1 MPPKALLLAS
11 ASLTVLVYS
20 IAYERFRRSF
30 SVGRSRIIS
39 LLISLGFYVFSR
51 RFLLKQKKQTNNIE
65 GKLTTKEVAKVKHNP
80 RSTKRAQSG
89 EKGPANAKLM
99 EEPVS
104 IDGSDVPV
112 CKNDAESISQ
122 RINTTFLD
130 AVANVRNNKRLKVSN
145 EKKLQMYGFF
155 KQANVGP
162 NKSSRPGIFD
172 PVGGAKWDAWTA
184 CKTMSK
190 REAKVN
196 YIKLVSAVDPSWKN
210 NGVLLE
216 LESLENS
223 DGQNSSIMAASTLSS
238 QREASNGVSGDE
250 KLHDT
255 YIEACCPAE
264 YKDILEEKI
273 GLFLERVAGNKEM
286 PNPFWKFN
294 FEKNGVQCFAPS
306 DSEFPGAKGV
316 SVLNYPLRSVFDV
329 LIRCGDPNDTLPYR
343 KDPDMKAIDRLEELD
358 AQTGVQYLEYKS
370 MWPVAGRDFTN
381 LTHWRVMKSGVVVI
395 IGFNIKYAPR
405 PPIKSLVRAQT
416 KLGGWCME
424 PLDGGK
430 KTKLT
435 YIVELDFKGSI
446 PSFIV
451 SRVTT
456 QQPMQIDIINT
467 FLKEE
472 EDSCGGREVFLQ
484 KYSELGPLT
493 NKGETSIKPTIEKK
507 NEMATD
513 DLKAGTSSNNYD
525 KGRAPLRIPLSQ
537 RRRTS
542 SSTSP
547 KTPIGRRS
555 WSEDH
560 EHKVCQECKH
570 DFNVFVRRHHCRY
583 CGRILCDE
591 CSKYLING
599 RRACWDCLNTPD
611 NE

>member
-1 MPPKALLLAS
+1 MPAKALFLAS

-39 LLISLGFYVFSR
+39 LAISVGFYVFSR
-51 RFLLKQKKQTNNIE
+51 RFFAKGKKQTNSIE
-65 GKLTTKEVAKVKHNP
+65 EKVTSKETTKV
-80 RSTKRAQSG
+80 TQSPKTNSEG
-89 EKGPANAKLM
+89 NEPAANAKIM
-99 EEPVS
+99 EEPIA

-112 CKNDAESISQ
+112 FKNDAESISQ

-130 AVANVRNNKRLKVSN
+130 AVANIRNNKGLKVSN
-145 EKKLQMYGFF
+145 DKKLKMYGLF
-155 KQANVGP
+155 KQANIGP
-162 NKSSRPGIFD
+162 NKSGRPGMFD
-172 PVGGAKWDAWTA
+172 PVGAAKWDAWTA
-184 CKTMSK
+184 CKAMSK

-196 YIKLVSAVDPSWKN
+196 YIKLVTAVDPSWN
-210 NGVLLE
+210 NNSVLLE
-216 LESLENS
+216 LESLES
-223 DGQNSSIMAASTLSS
+223 SKKQKSSIVAGSTSS
-238 QREASNGVSGDE
+238 SVQKAGIRVGDDVEAEN
-250 KLHDT
+250 T

-264 YKDILEEKI
+264 YKEILEEKI
-273 GLFLERVAGNKEM
+273 SLFLERVAGNKET

-316 SVLNYPLRSVFDV
+316 SVLNYPLRSVFDI

-381 LTHWRVMKSGVVVI
+381 LTHWRVMKNGVVVI
-395 IGFNIKYAPR
+395 FGFNIKYDPR
-405 PPIKSLVRAQT
+405 PPIKGLVRAQT

-472 EDSCGGREVFLQ
+472 QDSCGGREMFLQ

-493 NKGETSIKPTIEKK
+493 NKGETSVQPTMKNNTAVPTDISHVGVGARIMNIK
-507 NEMATD
+507 
-513 DLKAGTSSNNYD
+513 
-525 KGRAPLRIPLSQ
+525 
-537 RRRTS
+537 
-542 SSTSP
+542 
-547 KTPIGRRS
+547 
-555 WSEDH
+555 
-560 EHKVCQECKH
+560 
-570 DFNVFVRRHHCRY
+570 FVRNVNVTLMFLSDDTIADIVVAFFV
-583 CGRILCDE
+583 ILVQN
-591 CSKYLING
+591 I
-599 RRACWDCLNTPD
+599 
-611 NE
+611 